1 MMEDIIKT
9 ILVGALTAITI
20 VAVLYALNC
29 IYMELKKKDFRS
41 KSGIRVVKKGK
52 IPTKRV
58 ECLHCHSII
67 EYDTLK
73 VEYEQFMDKYYPYII
88 CPFCN
93 EQIMLGREEGGEED
107 E

>member
-1 MMEDIIKT
+1 MEDIIKT

-20 VAVLYALNC
+20 VAVLYALNS
-29 IYMELKKKDFRS
+29 IVEWWEKRS

-52 IPTKRV
+52 IPTKKV

-67 EYDTLK
+67 EYDTMK
-73 VEYEQFMDKYYPYII
+73 VEHEQIMDKYYPYII

-93 EQIMLGREEGGEED
+93 EQIMLGREKGGKQ
-107 E
+107 

>member
-29 IYMELKKKDFRS
+29 IVEWWEKRT
-41 KSGIRVVKKGK
+41 KSGMRVVKKGK
-52 IPTKRV
+52 IPTQKV

-67 EYDTLK
+67 EYDILK
-73 VEYEQFMDKYYPYII
+73 VEYEPLMDKDYPYII
-88 CPFCN
+88 CPVCN
-93 EQIMLGREEGGEED
+93 EQIMLGRKEGGKE
-107 E
+107 

>member
-1 MMEDIIKT
+1 MEDIIKT

-29 IYMELKKKDFRS
+29 IVEWWEKKVPSGRY
-41 KSGIRVVKKGK
+41 GIRVIKKGK

-67 EYDTLK
+67 EYDTMK
-73 VEYEQFMDKYYPYII
+73 VEYEQFMDEYYPYII
-88 CPFCN
+88 CPVCN
-93 EQIMLGREEGGEED
+93 EQIMLGRKKIL
-107 E
+107 

>member
-1 MMEDIIKT
+1 MEDIIKT

-29 IYMELKKKDFRS
+29 IYMGLKRKDFRS

-52 IPTKRV
+52 IPTKKV

-67 EYDTLK
+67 EYDTMK
-73 VEYEQFMDKYYPYII
+73 VEYEQAMDKYFPYII
-88 CPFCN
+88 CPLCN
-93 EQIMLGREEGGEED
+93 EQIMLGKENTQTTK
-107 E
+107 

>member
-29 IYMELKKKDFRS
+29 IVEWWEKKDFRA

-52 IPTKRV
+52 VPTKKV

-67 EYDTLK
+67 EYDTMK
-73 VEYEQFMDKYYPYII
+73 VEYEQIMDKYYPYII
-88 CPFCN
+88 CPVCN
-93 EQIMLGREEGGEED
+93 EQIMLGQEKGGSNE
-107 E
+107 